1 MKLYLTRHG
10 EAVSA
15 EINPDR
21 PLSLLGQK
29 QVDGVGTELHDRGI
43 VVDKIY
49 HSGIVRA
56 RQTAE
61 LLASHIQAV
70 SVEQLPGLRPE
81 DPVEPME
88 IAATTWTQPMM
99 LVGHLPYMG
108 YLLEALTLHSASV
121 IFNPATVVCLA
132 SVGDGW
138 ILEWVIHPA
147 ATR

>member
-10 EAVSA
+10 EAVAA

-21 PLSLLGQK
+21 PLSALGEK
-29 QVDGVGTELHDRGI
+29 QVNSVGEKLHARGI

-61 LLASHIQAV
+61 LLAPQVQAG
-70 SVEQLPGLRPE
+70 SVLPLPGLRPE
-81 DPVEPME
+81 DLVEPME
-88 IAATTWTQPMM
+88 IEVATWTQPVM
-99 LVGHLPYMG
+99 LVGHLPFMA

-121 IFNPATVVCLA
+121 IFNPATVACLA
-132 SVGDGW
+132 PVGDGW
-138 ILEWVIHPA
+138 ILEWVIHA
-147 ATR
+147 AETR